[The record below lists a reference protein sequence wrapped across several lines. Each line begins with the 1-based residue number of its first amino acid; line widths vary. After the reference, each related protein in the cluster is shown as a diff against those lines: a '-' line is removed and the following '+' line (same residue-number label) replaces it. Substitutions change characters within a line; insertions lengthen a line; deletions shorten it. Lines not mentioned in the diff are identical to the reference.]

1 MIFILSPNLLPTRI
15 TMILLDYSQIA
26 LSNIIVQKLN
36 DENMIRHMILNS
48 IRMYNKKYRDEYGQM
63 VICADGMNTWRK
75 DYYPYYK
82 AKRKT
87 RREQSD
93 QDWNEIFRI
102 LHLVR
107 DEIKE
112 NLPYKVIHMD
122 GVEADDIIAS
132 LVLQSQEFGLGEPM
146 MIVSSDKDF
155 IQLQKYNNV
164 KQFSPIQKK
173 MVKDANP
180 RTYLFNHIMK
190 GDTGDGIPNVLSDDD
205 TFVTDKKQTPL
216 RKTKIAEWLEN
227 SDNLRNVMEHE
238 TFRNYQRN
246 KKLIDLTEVPEDIQQ
261 TIINNY
267 NEQKV
272 AMKMK
277 VLNYL
282 IKKRC
287 NQLIEVVEEFYNNET
302 ISI

>member
-1 MIFILSPNLLPTRI
+1 
-15 TMILLDYSQIA
+15 MILLDYSQIA

-36 DENMIRHMILNS
+36 DESMIRHMILNS
-48 IRMYNKKYRDEYGQM
+48 IRMYNKRYREEYGQM

-75 DYYPYYK
+75 DYFPYYK
-82 AKRKT
+82 AKRRKN
-87 RREQSD
+87 RDSSD

-112 NLPYKVIHMD
+112 NLPYKVLHME

-132 LVLQSQEFGLGEPM
+132 LVLQSQEFGMGEPM

-155 IQLQKYNNV
+155 IQLQKFNNV

-173 MVKDANP
+173 MVKDDNP

-190 GDTGDGIPNVLSDDD
+190 GDSGDGIPNVLSDDD
-205 TFVTDKKQTPL
+205 TFVSDKTQSPL
-216 RKTKIAEWLEN
+216 RKTRIAEWLEN
-227 SDNLRNVMEHE
+227 SDNLRNVMEE
-238 TFRNYQRN
+238 TIYRNYQRN
-246 KKLIDLTEVPEDIQQ
+246 KKLIDLTEVPESIQEA
-261 TIINNY
+261 IINNY
-267 NEQKV
+267 NDQKV
-272 AMKMK
+272 AMKMR

-287 NQLIEVVEEFYNNET
+287 NQLIEVVEEFYNNEK
-302 ISI
+302 IIA

>member
-1 MIFILSPNLLPTRI
+1 
-15 TMILLDYSQIA
+15 MILLDYSQIA

-36 DENMIRHMILNS
+36 DESMIRHMILNS
-48 IRMYNKKYRDEYGQM
+48 IRMYNKRYRDEYGQM

-75 DYYPYYK
+75 DYFPYYK
-82 AKRKT
+82 AKRRKN
-87 RREQSD
+87 RDSSD

-112 NLPYKVIHMD
+112 NLPYKVLHME

-132 LVLQSQEFGLGEPM
+132 LVLQSQEFGMNEPM

-155 IQLQKYNNV
+155 IQLQKFNNV

-173 MVKDANP
+173 FVKDDNP

-190 GDTGDGIPNVLSDDD
+190 GDTGDGIPNVLSADD
-205 TFVTDKKQTPL
+205 TFVTDKTQSPL
-216 RKTKIAEWLEN
+216 RKTRIAEWLEN
-227 SDNLRNVMEHE
+227 SDNLREVMDDEIY
-238 TFRNYQRN
+238 RNYQRN
-246 KKLIDLTEVPEDIQQ
+246 KKLIDLTEVPEPIQQ
-261 TIINNY
+261 NIINNY

-272 AMKMK
+272 AMKMR

-287 NQLIEVVEEFYNNET
+287 NQLIEVVEEFYNNEK
-302 ISI
+302 IIAWNI

>member
-1 MIFILSPNLLPTRI
+1 
-15 TMILLDYSQIA
+15 MILLDYSQIA

-36 DENMIRHMILNS
+36 DESMIRHMILNS
-48 IRMYNKKYRDEYGQM
+48 IRMYNKRYRDEYGQM

-75 DYYPYYK
+75 DYFPYYK
-82 AKRKT
+82 AKRRKN
-87 RREQSD
+87 RDSSD

-112 NLPYKVIHMD
+112 NLPYKVVHME

-132 LVLQSQEFGLGEPM
+132 LVLQSQEFGMGEPM

-155 IQLQKYNNV
+155 IQLQKFNNV

-173 MVKDANP
+173 MVKDDNP

-190 GDTGDGIPNVLSDDD
+190 GDSGDGIPNVLSDDD
-205 TFVTDKKQTPL
+205 TFVSDKTQSPL
-216 RKTKIAEWLEN
+216 RKTRIAEWLEN
-227 SDNLRNVMEHE
+227 SDNLRNVMEE
-238 TFRNYQRN
+238 TIYRNYQRN
-246 KKLIDLTEVPEDIQQ
+246 KKLIDLTEVPESIQEA
-261 TIINNY
+261 IINNY
-267 NEQKV
+267 NDQKV
-272 AMKMK
+272 AMKMR

-287 NQLIEVVEEFYNNET
+287 NQLIEVVEEFYNNEK
-302 ISI
+302 IIA